1 MQYILGCTFWHND
14 SQIYIHT
21 QSQVF
26 LLHRWRSGYIAK
38 LPNFYVCPTRSI
50 ELEHYFMSA
59 FSQCFIPEMVISIP
73 PSSWFLQLFRLGS
86 CRHGT
91 VALWVKCWVFAEGFI
106 DGTMLVAQ
114 VGGCRFAFYW
124 CGLQDSAS
132 SLTWSLVPCL
142 GKCTGNCTV
151 NDQNHSWRSIRVSF
165 GTGPPDSRSISSVA
179 DSSVSWIDCKAAGR
193 LLQLYL
199 CPCLSMLPL
208 WPCSSLYFL
217 LQLEWDLTRAT
228 SKGPYILIEELRRQ
242 NRALFI
248 WDNAAWNL
256 TSQQFWLTSWIVL
269 KAQGQNIKPGCLSL
283 NWTWQWM
290 PIRRNLE
297 N

>member
-1 MQYILGCTFWHND
+1 
-14 SQIYIHT
+14 
-21 QSQVF
+21 
-26 LLHRWRSGYIAK
+26 
-38 LPNFYVCPTRSI
+38 
-50 ELEHYFMSA
+50 
-59 FSQCFIPEMVISIP
+59 MVISIP

-124 CGLQDSAS
+124 CGLRDSAS

-142 GKCTGNCTV
+142 GKWHRELYRERPKSWLKKHSSVIWSRPSRLQIHLFSCRLECIV
-151 NDQNHSWRSIRVSF
+151 NRLQGRWTLITALSVSLPVNASIMTLLLAIFSPSAGVR
-165 GTGPPDSRSISSVA
+165 PDSRYV
-179 DSSVSWIDCKAAGR
+179 
-193 LLQLYL
+193 
-199 CPCLSMLPL
+199 
-208 WPCSSLYFL
+208 
-217 LQLEWDLTRAT
+217 T
-228 SKGPYILIEELRRQ
+228 KGPYILIEELRRQ

-269 KAQGQNIKPGCLSL
+269 KAQGQNIKHGCLSL